1 MTAGRTE
8 IRIGLGSCC
17 QASGSA
23 EVYRALTAEVRAMAA
38 DVDLRPGGC
47 IGMCH
52 RVPLIE
58 ITAPDGQRTM
68 YGNVNP
74 EAVGPI
80 LRRHVKAGHPPAAIR
95 AGLRRGWRLLTRDE
109 AWTDPR
115 TFRVDPDAEAPR
127 AFLAPQVHIVT
138 ADYGRMDP
146 TSFDEYRAR
155 GGYDALLKAVQTMTG
170 AQVVAEVDAAG
181 LRGRGGA
188 GFPTGRKWDLV
199 RRQESPVKY
208 LVCNGDEGDPGAF
221 MDRMLME
228 AYPHRILEG
237 LAIAAYAVGAHEA
250 FLYVRQE
257 YPLAVQHI
265 ADAIA
270 DAERAGMLGTS
281 IAASGFDL
289 TVRIK
294 QGAGAFVCG
303 EETALIASLEGR
315 RGMPRLRPPYPAV
328 QGLWGRPT
336 LVSNVETYAAVPWIL
351 RHGAQSYRRHGTE
364 ASPGTKVFALAG
376 KVARGG
382 LIEVPMGMTIRDIV
396 MGIGGG
402 IKGGRTFKAVQIGGP
417 SGGCI
422 PAALADTPVDY
433 EALIEIGAMMGSGGL
448 VVLDDTDCMVDIA
461 RYFLQFTQNESCGQ
475 CTFCRIG
482 TKRMLE
488 ILDRL
493 CAGAGRPEDLTTLED
508 LAGRIKTTSLCGLGQ
523 TAPNPVLTTLKYFR
537 DEYEAHLE
545 GRCPAGKCEALV
557 TYTITD
563 DCIGCDRCTT
573 ACPAE
578 AVLGDPYHKHVI
590 DPTRCTRCHACVDV
604 CPVDAIRW
612 E

>member
-1 MTAGRTE
+1 MSAGRTE

-23 EVYRALTAEVRAMAA
+23 EVYGALAAEVKAMAA
-38 DVDLRPGGC
+38 DADVRPGGC
-47 IGMCH
+47 VGMCH

-58 ITAPDGQRTM
+58 ITAPDGTRTV
-68 YGNVNP
+68 YGNVTP
-74 EAVGPI
+74 QAVGAI
-80 LRRHVKAGHPPAAIR
+80 LRRHLKPGRPTAAAR
-95 AGLRRGWRLLTRDE
+95 SALRRGWHLLTRDGAWAE
-109 AWTDPR
+109 AQA
-115 TFRVDPDAEAPR
+115 FRVDPQAEAPR

-138 ADYGRMDP
+138 ENYGRMDP
-146 TSFDEYRAR
+146 TSFDEYRAG
-155 GGYDALLKAVQTMTG
+155 GGYDALLKALTTMTG
-170 AQVVAEVDAAG
+170 EQVVAEIDAAG

-199 RRQESPVKY
+199 RRQDGPVKY

-237 LAIAAYAVGAHEA
+237 LAIAAFAVGAHEA
-250 FLYVRQE
+250 MLYIRQE
-257 YPLAVQHI
+257 YPLAVRHV
-265 ADAIA
+265 AEAIA
-270 DAERAGMLGTS
+270 AAERAGMLGAD
-281 IAASGFDL
+281 IAGSGFDL
-289 TVRIK
+289 TVRIR

-315 RGMPRLRPPYPAV
+315 RGMPRLRPPYPALS
-328 QGLWGRPT
+328 GLWGRPT

-351 RHGAQSYRRHGTE
+351 RHGAGAYRRHGTA

-382 LIEVPMGMTIRDIV
+382 LIEVPMGMTLRDIV

-402 IKGGRTFKAVQIGGP
+402 IKGGRAFKAVQIGGP

-422 PAALADTPVDY
+422 PEALADTPVDY
-433 EALIEIGAMMGSGGL
+433 ESLIGIGAMMGSGGL

-461 RYFLQFTQNESCGQ
+461 RYFLQFTQNESCGK

-493 CAGAGRPEDLTTLED
+493 CAGTGTPGDLETLED
-508 LAGRIKTTSLCGLGQ
+508 LAGRIRTTSLCGLGQ

-537 DEYEAHLE
+537 DEYEAHLD
-545 GRCPAGKCEALV
+545 GRCPAGKCAALV
-557 TYTITD
+557 RYTVTD
-563 DCIGCDRCTT
+563 ECIGCTRC
-573 ACPAE
+573 AAVCPAG
-578 AVLGDPYHKHVI
+578 AVVGDPYHKHAI
-590 DPTRCTRCHACVDV
+590 DPDRCTRCHSCVGV

-612 E
+612 G